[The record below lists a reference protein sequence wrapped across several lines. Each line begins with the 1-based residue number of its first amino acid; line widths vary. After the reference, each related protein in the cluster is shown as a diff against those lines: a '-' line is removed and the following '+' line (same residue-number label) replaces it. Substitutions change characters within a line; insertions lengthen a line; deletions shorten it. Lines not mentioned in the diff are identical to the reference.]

1 MMEKVIAD
9 VLLALI
15 LGGTEFSIL
24 YQCETYFKNQKK
36 HHGKTRDM
44 NCQWRYTDSD
54 ISHSFKTS
62 CGKIPLKKRAGFV
75 YCPYC
80 GRKIVVASE

>member
-1 MMEKVIAD
+1 MMAKVIAD

-24 YQCETYFKNQKK
+24 CQCDMYFKNQKK
-36 HHGKTRDM
+36 HHAKALGM
-44 NCQWRYTDSD
+44 NCQWRYTDRV
-54 ISHSFKTS
+54 IPYSFKTS

-80 GRKIVVASE
+80 GRKIVAASE